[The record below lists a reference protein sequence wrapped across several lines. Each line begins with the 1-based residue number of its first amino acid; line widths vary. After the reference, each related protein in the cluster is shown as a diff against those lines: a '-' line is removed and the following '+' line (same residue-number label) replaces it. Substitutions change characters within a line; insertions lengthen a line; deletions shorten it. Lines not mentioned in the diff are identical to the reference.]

1 MTTVISFVN
10 CKGGTGKTTSCVNLV
25 GQIEKQGHR
34 VLLIDNDAQ
43 GNASKIM
50 DVKSPHNLFELYSM
64 PNITFKDCIVKYNDK
79 IDVVT
84 NDVKSFTL
92 ESELHNKMTRET
104 ILKTKFAK
112 FLNKTD
118 YDFVIIDNSPFIG
131 IATTNALIMSDY
143 YINVIDKGTSAL
155 QNLHIIDNLVAD
167 IIDLG
172 ENDNLKLLGILRNNF
187 DKKTIFTRQ
196 MNEVIEDSF
205 KNDLFETII
214 YNSIKYVEAITLNK
228 TIQDYN
234 NKLSEPY
241 KRLYYEIIL
250 KIQH

>member
-50 DVKSPHNLFELYSM
+50 DVKSPHNLFDLYSI
-64 PNITFKDCIVKYNDK
+64 PSINFKDCIVKYNDK
-79 IDVVT
+79 IDVIT

-92 ESELHNKMTRET
+92 ESELHNKRTRET
-104 ILKTKFAK
+104 ILKTKFAN
-112 FLNKTD
+112 FPNKKD
-118 YDFVIIDNSPFIG
+118 YDFIIIDNSPFIG
-131 IATTNALIMSDY
+131 IATTNALTMSDY
-143 YINVIDKGTSAL
+143 YISVIDKGTSAL
-155 QNLHIIDNLVAD
+155 QNLHIIDNLVTD

-172 ENDNLKLLGILRNNF
+172 ENDDLKLLGILRNNF

-205 KNDLFETII
+205 KKDLFNTII

-234 NKLSEPY
+234 NKWSEPY
-241 KRLYYEIIL
+241 KYLYYEIIA
-250 KIQH
+250 KIY

>member
-25 GQIEKQGHR
+25 GQMEKQGHR

-50 DVKSPHNLFELYSM
+50 DVKSPYNLFDLYSI
-64 PNITFKDCIVKYNDK
+64 PNIDFEDCIVKYNDK
-79 IDVVT
+79 IDVIT

-92 ESELHNKMTRET
+92 ESELHNKRTRET
-104 ILKTKFAK
+104 ILKAKFAK
-112 FLNKTD
+112 FPNKKD
-118 YDFVIIDNSPFIG
+118 YDFIIIDNSPFIG
-131 IATTNALIMSDY
+131 IATTNALTMSDY
-143 YINVIDKGTSAL
+143 YISVIDKGTSAL

-172 ENDNLKLLGILRNNF
+172 ENDDLKLLGILRNNF

-205 KNDLFETII
+205 KNNLFNTII

-234 NKLSEPY
+234 NKWAEPY
-241 KRLYYEIIL
+241 KLLYYEIIS
-250 KIQH
+250 KIY

>member
-25 GQIEKQGHR
+25 GQMEKQGHR

-50 DVKSPHNLFELYSM
+50 DVKSPYNLFDLYSI
-64 PNITFKDCIVKYNDK
+64 PNIDFEDCIVKYNDK
-79 IDVVT
+79 IDVIT

-92 ESELHNKMTRET
+92 ESELHNKRTRET
-104 ILKTKFAK
+104 ILKVKFAK
-112 FLNKTD
+112 FPNKKD
-118 YDFVIIDNSPFIG
+118 YDFIIIDNSPFIG
-131 IATTNALIMSDY
+131 IATTNALTMSDY
-143 YINVIDKGTSAL
+143 YISVIDKGTSAL

-172 ENDNLKLLGILRNNF
+172 ENTDLKLLGILRNNF

-205 KNDLFETII
+205 KNNLFNTII

-234 NKLSEPY
+234 NKWSEPY
-241 KRLYYEIIL
+241 KLLYYEIIS
-250 KIQH
+250 KIY

>member
-50 DVKSPHNLFELYSM
+50 DVKSPYNLFDLYSI
-64 PNITFKDCIVKYNDK
+64 PSINFEDCIVKYNDK
-79 IDVVT
+79 IDVIT

-92 ESELHNKMTRET
+92 ESELHNKRTRET

-112 FLNKTD
+112 FPNKKN
-118 YDFVIIDNSPFIG
+118 YDFIIIDNSPFIG
-131 IATTNALIMSDY
+131 IATTNALTMSDY
-143 YINVIDKGTSAL
+143 YISVIDKGTSAL

-172 ENDNLKLLGILRNNF
+172 ENDDLKLLGILRNNF

-205 KNDLFETII
+205 KKDLFNTII

-228 TIQDYN
+228 TIQEYN
-234 NKLSEPY
+234 SKWADPY
-241 KRLYYEIIL
+241 KYLYYEIIA
-250 KIQH
+250 KIY

>member
-1 MTTVISFVN
+1 MTIVISFVN

-50 DVKSPHNLFELYSM
+50 DLKSPYSLFDLYS
-64 PNITFKDCIVKYNDK
+64 ISSIGFEDCIVKYNDK
-79 IDVVT
+79 IDVIT

-92 ESELHNKMTRET
+92 ESELHNKRTRET

-112 FLNKTD
+112 FSNKKD

-131 IATTNALIMSDY
+131 IATTNALTMSDY
-143 YINVIDKGTSAL
+143 YISVIDKGTSAL
-155 QNLHIIDNLVAD
+155 QNLHIIDNLVKD

-172 ENDNLKLLGILRNNF
+172 ENDDLKLLGILRNNF

-205 KNDLFETII
+205 KNDLFNTII

-234 NKLSEPY
+234 NKWAEPY
-241 KRLYYEIIL
+241 KHLYYEIIS
-250 KIQH
+250 KVY